1 MVQSTRRIN
10 LEAKRVQ
17 KERMNPCMSV
27 WQTSYRA
34 TVHLRSKMVPRSR
47 GRSGLIAKVELGF
60 SLPPSGGWCIM
71 EMPG

>member
-27 WQTSYRA
+27 WQTSYKSTSA
-34 TVHLRSKMVPRSR
+34 VKWFPGR
-47 GRSGLIAKVELGF
+47 GAVAGWIAKVELGF